1 MEKVDSQRLIESMPG
16 VNFEDDSNHLTML
29 LATCMERDDFDYD
42 EDNDEVET
50 KSDNDFLRRIE
61 EDCGDVPDKDKK
73 LNMVRN
79 KVLDK
84 MKKTLRRE
92 RLSSRGSA
100 SSICSR
106 TSSRTRR
113 RSKDEEFENEKAP
126 KLTKQQSLVKPPVQ
140 SRLPAPVSNP
150 LQ

>member
-29 LATCMERDDFDYD
+29 RATCMERDDFDYD

-84 MKKTLRRE
+84 MKRTMGRE
-92 RLSSRGSA
+92 KL
-100 SSICSR
+100 CSR
-106 TSSRTRR
+106 
-113 RSKDEEFENEKAP
+113 
-126 KLTKQQSLVKPPVQ
+126 
-140 SRLPAPVSNP
+140 
-150 LQ
+150 